1 MWTAMVSKAPA
12 SPTWP
17 AGDVDVDVTD
27 PAGGT
32 LTTANDP
39 QTVTVPV
46 GGTGTATDVGF
57 QFSGTITGHV
67 FEDIDGDGFQGAGEP
82 DLAGVDVVLTPAGG
96 GAPITVATDVN
107 GDYSSSIPAGDVDA
121 DVVDPVGAILT
132 TANDPQTVIVP
143 IGGTG
148 TATDVGYQFPPT
160 TGTINGHVFGD
171 TDGDGVQDPGEP
183 DLAGVD
189 VVLTPSSGPPI
200 TVTTD
205 ANGDY
210 SSTVPAGDV
219 DVDVTDPAGG
229 TLTTGNDPQTVSVPA
244 GGTGTATDVGFQFP
258 PATGTIS
265 GHVFGDT
272 NGNGVQDPGEPD
284 LAGVDV
290 VLTPLFSLP
299 ITVTTDVNGDYSSS
313 VPAGDIN
320 VDVTDPA
327 GSTLTT
333 GNDPQTVSVP
343 AGGAGTATDVG
354 FQFPPGAG
362 TIIGHVF
369 RDVDADGIQDPG
381 EPDLVGVTVLLTP
394 SSGPPFTVTTDV
406 NGDYSASVPA
416 GDVTADVND
425 PASSTLTT
433 GNDPQT
439 VTVPAGGT
447 GAATDV
453 GFQLAVT
460 PPPPPPPVQPPNL
473 VVVKTG
479 PAMASVGDTITYTI
493 TLTNSGGGT
502 AQSVTVTD
510 ELPQGAVFV
519 DAGKG
524 VLSNGVIEWPTI
536 DQLAPGSAAV
546 VYFVRVV
553 LPAVGTYE
561 NVAIATWSSDDNNP
575 EVSDSVITIVGL
587 PADVVTTKSGPTTA
601 AAGDTITYV
610 ITTRNLGP
618 GDAADVVVTDD
629 LPTGIDFVSASRGGM
644 HAGGIITWPAIST
657 LAAGESVVD
666 SVRALITTS
675 GEFENVATASSPSP
689 DPAPDNN
696 DGSDPESRVVTRVS
710 DVDLSIEKTA
720 DEQFQIDTE
729 GTFTITITN
738 VGATPTTSP
747 IMVVDTLPVGVT
759 VVKVEGEGFAPT
771 PGALCTVNDQ
781 VLTCENPGPI
791 EPGETATLIVT
802 VMIDENVG
810 DSVTNEVSVSNDDD
824 QNPENDTDVSG
835 PTPVVPDSTPSGEVL
850 RVDKQV
856 SRSEAALGD
865 FVEYRISV
873 SNPTDAPIENV
884 VALDVLPT
892 GLVYLEG
899 STRVNGNAADD
910 PTTDGEGTL
919 AFQVGTI
926 RENGLTNVTYRV
938 QIGAGTPLGDA
949 VNMANAVS
957 VLSGVTS
964 NIATATLRVTAG
976 LFNDEGIVTGKV
988 FLRCDDCGS
997 DDPAL
1002 ANDGLGVP
1010 GIRIWMEDGT
1020 SAVTDNEGNFTFV
1033 GVSPRLHVIKID
1045 PTTLPVGG
1053 ELMFLDNRQRG
1064 DLTTRFADIKK
1075 GELFRA
1081 DFGVGVRHPDVIA
1094 AVYARRKASDA
1105 NNAAANA
1112 AQQFEGLPTHSSIPH
1127 IRDRQPIEQP
1137 PLTSAEARR
1146 ALAALPWGVVP
1157 AQYTPRVPVTVM
1169 ATATR
1174 LVEHD
1179 LDASQ
1184 PGVQLSVL
1192 DSEAELELIV
1202 PVEMMNRP
1210 ALRFAASQTAR
1221 AEELPPIVPPMPF
1234 IIAGVLEGR
1243 IDFRSNPGL
1252 LVDDRFEDQLSDFA
1266 FGDPDDAWQGGAR
1279 GAVFMKGELGN
1290 DILLTLRYDS
1300 ERDARTRLFRD
1311 IRPDELYPVYGDAS
1325 IKRFDAQSNSR
1336 FYARLER
1343 GPSYVQF
1350 GDITTPAATDV
1361 RTLGA
1366 YYRSLNGV
1374 QSHIEWDSGAFDTFV
1389 SRGSSGLI
1397 VDEFPGQGISGPY
1410 SLTRPEGLIN
1420 SERVEIVTRDRNH
1433 PDVILKIEPMTRFVD
1448 YSVEPLTGRL
1458 IFKQP
1463 IPSIDRDLNP
1473 ITIRVS
1479 YEVEQ
1484 GGDNFW
1490 TIGSAVTVRP
1500 FDRVEL
1506 GGSITR
1512 DENPFG
1518 ELDLWSVNAAI
1529 DVTDN
1534 TRVIVEYAA
1543 SDSSDQL
1550 AGDAQRIEVQ
1560 HRTPRLDINAFAAR
1574 TDVDFFNRTAGFG
1587 AGRNEI
1593 GIRGRAALGDRTT
1606 LVGEVLAT
1614 EDRRT
1619 GGDRRGAQLTLQQA
1633 INSRFDLELGYLYAR
1648 ETTMPA
1654 SSLTEGVTPN
1664 ETNSINARLR
1674 ARLADPLSV
1683 FGELNQDLDRIDQWQ
1698 AIVGGDYRLNENTEL
1713 YARHEFISSFAGPYA
1728 LNQGQRQNQT
1738 LFGLRSALFKTA
1750 DLFAEY
1756 RAADAFDGREA
1767 YAAIGL
1773 ANRWTIGDGLRLDL
1787 SFERLNPI
1795 EGENPN
1801 ESTAVA
1807 TALEYT
1813 RSPSMKATGR
1823 IEYRLGRLQDQLFVT
1838 GGFARKLDRDWTFL
1852 GQTSW
1857 STFFDQSLYERTRL
1871 GLAWRQTQGNR
1882 WNALARYE
1890 NKYER
1895 DNGVGPTRLAAR
1907 STAHILSTH
1916 ASYKP
1921 TDRWTLNSR
1930 LATKFSTDRL
1940 DGVDTDTD
1948 ATLFSIR
1955 STVDL
1960 SNRLDLGV
1968 MGRSLFTSGV
1978 GQAQWGL
1985 GLEAGFILANNLRLA
2000 AGYNLFGFSED
2011 DLADTIATDH
2021 GFYFHIGLKFDE
2033 RLFGIGEEQPT
2044 D

>member
-1 MWTAMVSKAPA
+1 
-12 SPTWP
+12 
-17 AGDVDVDVTD
+17 
-27 PAGGT
+27 
-32 LTTANDP
+32 
-39 QTVTVPV
+39 
-46 GGTGTATDVGF
+46 
-57 QFSGTITGHV
+57 
-67 FEDIDGDGFQGAGEP
+67 
-82 DLAGVDVVLTPAGG
+82 
-96 GAPITVATDVN
+96 
-107 GDYSSSIPAGDVDA
+107 
-121 DVVDPVGAILT
+121 
-132 TANDPQTVIVP
+132 
-143 IGGTG
+143 
-148 TATDVGYQFPPT
+148 
-160 TGTINGHVFGD
+160 VFGD

-258 PATGTIS
+258 AATGTIS

-272 NGNGVQDPGEPD
+272 DGNGVQDPGEPD

-290 VLTPLFSLP
+290 TLTPFVGLP

-313 VPAGDIN
+313 VPAGDVD

-343 AGGAGTATDVG
+343 AGGAGTATNVG

-369 RDVDADGIQDPG
+369 RDIDSDGIQDPG
-381 EPDLVGVTVLLTP
+381 EPDLVGVTVVLTP
-394 SSGPPFTVTTDV
+394 SSGPPIVVTTDIGG
-406 NGDYSASVPA
+406 NYSASVPA
-416 GDVTADVND
+416 GDVTADVSD
-425 PASSTLTT
+425 PAGSTLTT

-453 GFQLAVT
+453 GFQLAVS

-473 VVVKTG
+473 VIVKTG
-479 PAMASVGDTITYTI
+479 PAMAAVGDTITYTI
-493 TLTNSGGGT
+493 TVTNSGGGT

-510 ELPQGAVFV
+510 ELPEDAVFV

-524 VLSNGVIEWPTI
+524 VLSDGVIQWPTI

-561 NVAIATWSSDDNNP
+561 NVAIASWSSDDNNP
-575 EVSDSVITIVGL
+575 EVFDSVITVVGL
-587 PADVVTTKSGPTTA
+587 PADVVVTKSGPSTA
-601 AAGDTITYV
+601 AVGDTITYV
-610 ITTRNLGP
+610 ITTTNVGP
-618 GDAADVVVTDD
+618 GDAFDVVVTDD
-629 LPTGIDFVSASRGGM
+629 LPTGIDFVSASRNGA
-644 HAGGIITWPAIST
+644 HAGGVITWPAIPT
-657 LAAGESVVD
+657 LTANESVVD
-666 SVRALITTS
+666 SVRAIVTTS
-675 GEFENVATASSPSP
+675 GEFENVAAASSPSP
-689 DPAPDNN
+689 DPDPTNN
-696 DGSDPESRVVTRVS
+696 DGSDPDSRVVTRVS

-720 DEQFQIDTE
+720 DEQFQVGTE

-738 VGATPTTSP
+738 VGADPTTSP
-747 IMVVDTLPVGVT
+747 ITVTDTLPVGVT
-759 VVKVEGEGFAPT
+759 LVRVEGEGFAPT
-771 PGALCTVNDQ
+771 PGALCTANNQ
-781 VLTCENPGPI
+781 VLTCTNPGPI
-791 EPGETATLIVT
+791 EPGETATLILT
-802 VMIDENVG
+802 VMIG
-810 DSVTNEVSVSNDDD
+810 DDAGDFVTNSATVSNDDD
-824 QNPENDTDVSG
+824 MNPENDTDVSG
-835 PTPVVPDSTPSGEVL
+835 PTPVVPDPTPSGQILTVE
-850 RVDKQV
+850 KQA
-856 SRSEAALGD
+856 SRGEADLGD
-865 FVEYRISV
+865 FVEYTISV
-873 SNPTDAPIENV
+873 SNPTDQPIGNV
-884 VALDVLPT
+884 VAIDVLPT
-892 GLVYLEG
+892 GFMYLDG
-899 STRVNGNAADD
+899 STRVNGNTADD
-910 PTTDGEGTL
+910 PTEDGTGSL

-926 RENGLTNVTYRV
+926 RENAVASVRYRV
-938 QIGAGTPLGDA
+938 QIGAGTPLGEA
-949 VNMANAVS
+949 VNTAHAAS

-964 NIATATLRVTAG
+964 NIASATVRVTPG
-976 LFNDEGIVTGKV
+976 LFTDEGIVTGKV

-1002 ANDGLGVP
+1002 ASGGLGVP

-1053 ELMFLDNRQRG
+1053 ELVFLDNRQRG
-1064 DLTTRFADIKK
+1064 DLTTRFADIKQ

-1094 AVYARRKASDA
+1094 AVYARRKASDP
-1105 NNAAANA
+1105 NNTAVDP
-1112 AQQFEGLPTHSSIPH
+1112 AQRFEGLPTHSSIPH
-1127 IRDRQPIEQP
+1127 IRDRQPVEQP
-1137 PLTSAEARR
+1137 PLTSVEMRR
-1146 ALAALPWGVVP
+1146 EFAQLPWDVVP
-1157 AQYTPRVPVTVM
+1157 AQHTERVPITIM
-1169 ATATR
+1169 ATSGL
-1174 LVEHD
+1174 LVAHD

-1184 PGVQLSVL
+1184 PGVQLAVL
-1192 DSEAELELIV
+1192 DSDAELELIV
-1202 PVEMMNRP
+1202 PVAMAKRP

-1221 AEELPPIVPPMPF
+1221 TEDAAPVAPPMPF

-1243 IDFRSNPGL
+1243 IDFRSNPGTIAG
-1252 LVDDRFEDQLSDFA
+1252 DRFEDQLSDFA
-1266 FGDPDDAWQGGAR
+1266 FGDPSDSWQGGAR

-1366 YYRSLNGV
+1366 YYRSLNGI
-1374 QSHIEWDSGAFDTFV
+1374 QNHIEWDSGAFDAFV

-1433 PDVILKIEPMTRFVD
+1433 PDVILRIEPMTRFVD

-1458 IFKQP
+1458 IFRRP
-1463 IPSIDRDLNP
+1463 ISSIDRDLNP

-1484 GGDNFW
+1484 GGDSFW
-1490 TIGSAVTVRP
+1490 TVGSAVTVRP
-1500 FDRVEL
+1500 FDRIEL
-1506 GGSITR
+1506 GGTITR

-1518 ELDLWSVNAAI
+1518 ELDLWSVNAAF

-1534 TRVIVEYAA
+1534 TKVILEYAA

-1550 AGDAQRIEVQ
+1550 AGDAQRIEVR
-1560 HRTPRLDINAFAAR
+1560 HRTPRLDINAFATR

-1587 AGRNEI
+1587 AGRNEL
-1593 GIRGRAALGDRTT
+1593 GVRGRAVIADRTT
-1606 LVGEVLAT
+1606 LIGEVLAT

-1633 INSRFDLELGYLYAR
+1633 INGRFDLELGYLYAR
-1648 ETTMPA
+1648 ETTIPA
-1654 SSLTEGVTPN
+1654 SSLTEGATPN
-1664 ETNSINARLR
+1664 ETSSVTARLR
-1674 ARLADPLSV
+1674 ARVSEPLSV

-1698 AIVGGDYRLNENTEL
+1698 AIVGGDYRLGERTEL

-1738 LFGLRSALFKTA
+1738 LFGLRSDLFKTA

-1767 YAAIGL
+1767 YAAIGV
-1773 ANRWTIGDGLRLDL
+1773 ANRWTIGEGLKLDL
-1787 SFERLNPI
+1787 SFERLNPL

-1823 IEYRLGRLQDQLFVT
+1823 IEYRLGRLQDQMFFT
-1838 GGFARKLDRDWTFL
+1838 GGLARKLDNDWTFL

-1857 STFFDQSLYERTRL
+1857 STFFDQSLYERTRF
-1871 GLAWRQTQGNR
+1871 GLAWRQTQDNR

-1890 NKYER
+1890 HKYER

-1921 TDRWTLNSR
+1921 ADRWTLNSR

-1940 DGVDTDTD
+1940 DGIDTDTD
-1948 ATLFSIR
+1948 ATLLSVR

-1960 SNRLDLGV
+1960 TNRLDLGV
-1968 MGRSLFTSGV
+1968 MGRSLFTNGF

-2021 GFYFHIGLKFDE
+2021 GLYFHVGLKFDE
-2033 RLFGIGEEQPT
+2033 RLFGIGQKQPT
-2044 D
+2044 E